1 MMEIIEAHFDK
12 GKVYV
17 PLDDSL
23 VDLRERGFGSLD
35 KDKLLLSTYEVFFL
49 VDKGRVK
56 VVNRKDGRELS
67 LRELVKKLSI
77 KKPEIWIRYLA
88 YRDLRDK
95 GYIVREINEVDFE
108 IYGKGSTR
116 RLIYIIY
123 EGSEAN
129 IKKLNKLL
137 KFSVQERK
145 DLILAVID
153 RRTDLVYYSLS
164 ELVM

>member
-1 MMEIIEAHFDK
+1 MMETIEAHFDK
-12 GKVYV
+12 GRVYI
-17 PLDDSL
+17 PLDEKL
-23 VDLRERGFGSLD
+23 IDLRERGFGSLD
-35 KDKLLLSTYEVFFL
+35 KDRLLLSTYEVFFL

-56 VVNRKDGRELS
+56 VTNKKDGRELS
-67 LRELVKKLSI
+67 LRELVKKLST
-77 KKPEIWIRYLA
+77 KKPEIWIKYLA
-88 YRDLRDK
+88 YRDLRDR
-95 GYIVREINEVDFE
+95 GYIIREIDKVDFE

-116 RLIYIIY
+116 RLIFIIY

-164 ELVM
+164 ELNI

>member
-1 MMEIIEAHFDK
+1 M
-12 GKVYV
+12 
-17 PLDDSL
+17 
-23 VDLRERGFGSLD
+23 
-35 KDKLLLSTYEVFFL
+35 
-49 VDKGRVK
+49 K